1 MSFNLK
7 QNKRLLVICLFL
19 LLFSFLGGYTTAIK
33 GYRLDLKNPQAI
45 KITRSVPQDKK
56 VDFGLFWKV
65 WDSLNQMYLD
75 KTQIDPTKM
84 VYGAIKG
91 MVASIGDPYTSFLPP
106 DENKIIT
113 EDLSGSFDG
122 VGIQIGFKG
131 TQLAVIAP
139 LPGTPA
145 EKAGLKA
152 GDFIM
157 GIKDE
162 AKNVD
167 RGTVG
172 INLAEAVQLIR
183 GKRGTT
189 VTLII
194 LRSGEEKALMVDLV
208 RENIDVPS
216 VLVSFAGQD
225 SKIAHLKLSKFG
237 GETQEEWRKAV
248 LQVKG
253 QDIKGVILDLRNNP
267 GGYLQGAVNIAAE
280 FLATGSVVVI
290 EENSRGEKREFKAER
305 GGDLLDIPLI
315 VLVNKGSA
323 SASEILAGSLKD
335 YKRAKIVGE
344 KTFGKGTV
352 QEPIA
357 LEGGA
362 GLHVTTSKWLT
373 PSGFWVHN
381 IGLEP
386 DVKIEDKADTKEDEQ
401 LQEAIKLLQND

>member
-1 MSFNLK
+1 MSFNFK
-7 QNKRLLVICLFL
+7 EHKRLLVICLFL
-19 LLFSFLGGYTTAIK
+19 LFLSFLGGYTVAIK
-33 GYRLDLKNPQAI
+33 GYRLDLKNPQEI
-45 KITRSVPQDKK
+45 KITRGVPQDKK
-56 VDFGLFWKV
+56 VDFALFWKV
-65 WDSLNQMYLD
+65 WDTLNQIYLD

-106 DENKIIT
+106 DENKVIT

-131 TQLAVIAP
+131 TQLAVISP

-145 EKAGLKA
+145 DKAGLKS

-172 INLAEAVQLIR
+172 INLSEAVQLIR

-189 VTLII
+189 VTLTI
-194 LRSGEEKALMVDLV
+194 LRSGEEKALVIDLV

-216 VLVSFAGQD
+216 VIVSFVGED
-225 SKIAHLKLSKFG
+225 EKISHLKLSKFG
-237 GETQEEWRKAV
+237 GDTQEEWRKAV

-253 QDIKGVILDLRNNP
+253 QDARAVILDLRNNP
-267 GGYLQGAVNIAAE
+267 GGYLQGGVNIAAE
-280 FLATGSVVVI
+280 FLPTASVVVI
-290 EENSRGEKREFKAER
+290 EENSRGEKKEFKAER
-305 GGDLLDIPLI
+305 KGDLLDIPLI

-344 KTFGKGTV
+344 VTFGKGTV

-362 GLHVTTSKWLT
+362 GLHVTTFKWLT

-381 IGLEP
+381 VGLEP
-386 DVKIEDKADTKEDEQ
+386 DVKIEDKQDTKEDEQ
-401 LQEAIKLLQND
+401 LEEAIKLLQND

>member
-7 QNKRLLVICLFL
+7 ENTRLLVICLFL
-19 LLFSFLGGYTTAIK
+19 VFFSFLGGYATAIK
-33 GYRLDLKNPQAI
+33 GYRLDLKNPQEI
-45 KITRSVPQDKK
+45 KITREVPQDKK
-56 VDFGLFWKV
+56 VDFALFWKV
-65 WDSLNQMYLD
+65 WDTLNQMYLD

-106 DENKIIT
+106 DENKIIS

-131 TQLAVIAP
+131 TQLAVISP

-145 EKAGLKA
+145 DKAGLKP

-172 INLAEAVQLIR
+172 INLSEAVQLIR

-189 VTLII
+189 VTLTI
-194 LRSGEEKALMVDLV
+194 LRSGEEKALVVDLV

-216 VLVSFAGQD
+216 VTVSFVGED
-225 SKIAHLKLSKFG
+225 EKIAHLKLSKFG
-237 GETQEEWRKAV
+237 GDTQEEWRKAV
-248 LQVKG
+248 LQVKES
-253 QDIKGVILDLRNNP
+253 QDAGGVILDLRNNP

-280 FLATGSVVVI
+280 FLPTGTVVVI
-290 EENSRGEKREFKAER
+290 EENSRGEKKEFKADR
-305 GGDLLDIPLI
+305 KGDLLDIPLI

-373 PSGFWVHN
+373 PSGFWMHEK
-381 IGLEP
+381 GLEP
-386 DVKIEDKADTKEDEQ
+386 DVKIEDKEDTKEDEQ
-401 LQEAIKLLQND
+401 LQEAIKLLQS

>member
-1 MSFNLK
+1 M
-7 QNKRLLVICLFL
+7 VICLFL
-19 LLFSFLGGYTTAIK
+19 LFLSFLGGYTVAIK
-33 GYRLDLKNPQAI
+33 GYRLDLKNPQEI
-45 KITRSVPQDKK
+45 KITRGVPQDKK
-56 VDFGLFWKV
+56 VDFALFWKV
-65 WDSLNQMYLD
+65 WDTLNQIYLD

-106 DENKIIT
+106 DENKVIT

-131 TQLAVIAP
+131 TQLAVISP

-145 EKAGLKA
+145 DKAGLKS

-172 INLAEAVQLIR
+172 INLSEAVQLIR

-189 VTLII
+189 VTLTI
-194 LRSGEEKALMVDLV
+194 LRSGEEKALVIDLV

-216 VLVSFAGQD
+216 VIVSFVGED
-225 SKIAHLKLSKFG
+225 EKISHLKLSKFG
-237 GETQEEWRKAV
+237 GDTQEEWRKAV

-253 QDIKGVILDLRNNP
+253 QDARAVILDLRNNP
-267 GGYLQGAVNIAAE
+267 GGYLQGGVNIAAE
-280 FLATGSVVVI
+280 FLPTASVVVI
-290 EENSRGEKREFKAER
+290 EENSRGEKKEFKAER
-305 GGDLLDIPLI
+305 KGDLLDIPLI

-344 KTFGKGTV
+344 VTFGKGTV

-362 GLHVTTSKWLT
+362 GLHVTTFKWLT

-381 IGLEP
+381 VGLEP
-386 DVKIEDKADTKEDEQ
+386 DVKIEDKQDTKEDEQ
-401 LQEAIKLLQND
+401 LEEAIKLLQND